1 MPSISNS
8 RITSI
13 HCLIGYHQN
22 INFPLQ
28 IDPRSSSIIFNFSFN
43 DKREE
48 IIDMH
53 MIFEFIARDMVKIYA
68 RKFLK

>member
-1 MPSISNS
+1 MEEQMLFDKHVKI
-8 RITSI
+8 
-13 HCLIGYHQN
+13 LW
-22 INFPLQ
+22 L
-28 IDPRSSSIIFNFSFN
+28 RSYEAYYTNVRIIFNFSFN